1 MAKAKNYNNYAEVV
15 GNVANVYQNPG
26 EKAGDMRFTLANHR
40 SYTKKDGTKAEV
52 TQFLNVKVAPG
63 RRYAKQELIT
73 KGAFIRVV
81 GHLENNSYQDAEGN
95 WKGGMEIG
103 ADKIVLSSCSRN
115 ARTARSRTPRPA
127 RSKPSIPKAARSRTP
142 HETPGPCQLTRPLIS
157 QTSNFNHHVPNA
169 RTAGPTQPF
178 CVQRQGNPSHGNP

>member
-103 ADKIVLSSCSRN
+103 ADKIVLLKKREDGKVEN
-115 ARTARSRTPRPA
+115 T
-127 RSKPSIPKAARSRTP
+127 
-142 HETPGPCQLTRPLIS
+142 ETGEVETIDPET
-157 QTSNFNHHVPNA
+157 NEE
-169 RTAGPTQPF
+169 
-178 CVQRQGNPSHGNP
+178 